1 MKNDVIN
8 VYLKKSKVL
17 LFLIVSLIFTIISV
31 SLFDKIIENK
41 SAFEK
46 IILLSGMILFGF
58 GVVLSIIY
66 LLRKKPML
74 TIDDEKITIYK
85 LFGNPNIV
93 YLENIKSVNIWTTY
107 HKSFVSNRQ
116 IVFELRNPTDKY
128 KRTLF
133 YKLIKEISS
142 QKTANTQ
149 YGIQTNFLDLKYSE
163 IEKIINEKIKNV
175 T

>member
-1 MKNDVIN
+1 
-8 VYLKKSKVL
+8 
-17 LFLIVSLIFTIISV
+17 
-31 SLFDKIIENK
+31 
-41 SAFEK
+41 
-46 IILLSGMILFGF
+46 MILFGF

-85 LFGNPNIV
+85 LFGNPNII

-142 QKTANTQ
+142 QKTR
-149 YGIQTNFLDLKYSE
+149 SE
-163 IEKIINEKIKNV
+163 ERRVAKECKN
-175 T
+175 

>member
-1 MKNDVIN
+1 MN
-8 VYLKKSKVL
+8 LSKLVWRR
-17 LFLIVSLIFTIISV
+17 T
-31 SLFDKIIENK
+31 
-41 SAFEK
+41 
-46 IILLSGMILFGF
+46 
-58 GVVLSIIY
+58 
-66 LLRKKPML
+66 

>member
-1 MKNDVIN
+1 MMKKLRFTN
-8 VYLKKSKVL
+8 YLE
-17 LFLIVSLIFTIISV
+17 T
-31 SLFDKIIENK
+31 
-41 SAFEK
+41 
-46 IILLSGMILFGF
+46 
-58 GVVLSIIY
+58 
-66 LLRKKPML
+66 
-74 TIDDEKITIYK
+74 
-85 LFGNPNIV
+85 PNIV